1 MSGTRTLAFRAAI
14 VGLVVAALLTWGD
27 FALRAFLPAIQAPHW
42 PNPAYWVAAR
52 LAVEG
57 NAGLIY
63 ADRDV
68 FFQQTERLGTVHDI
82 FEANMPTSVLTFLP
96 LGPLSETT
104 ARNITDVAMLVAY
117 IVACALL
124 FRALTLPPLIALGLW
139 VLVPVFHPWRE
150 NISRGQIYPLVLM
163 LLVLG
168 SIIGLRRYSGQTQPD
183 SARYRALEIASGFVL
198 GLLAIVK
205 LYYAA
210 LMLPALIA
218 RRWWLLASA
227 AVTFAL
233 AALVTVA
240 LWGGELWSRAIGF
253 AVTWRDRPESGV
265 TAYQTL
271 NSWLTHLL
279 RYDPTWNPGPI
290 ANIPGLVGWLW
301 LAGAAILV
309 VLTCALLWIW
319 WAARPAT
326 PAQLLLGFAL
336 VVPVALVL
344 APIAEDYHFV
354 LALLPLVVAGKLLWD
369 STEYRVPSDDR
380 YELRT
385 THNSLRITR
394 YALLLWI
401 GLLAAALLIGAP
413 WRFNVPDVEGW
424 NALLYYP
431 RLYGAIVLW
440 LVVTGLIIVMRRS
453 AASRNQGISAP

>member
-1 MSGTRTLAFRAAI
+1 
-14 VGLVVAALLTWGD
+14 VVLVAAALLTWTD
-27 FALRAFLPAIQAPHW
+27 FALRAFLPAVQAPHW
-42 PNPAYWVAAR
+42 PNPGYWVAAR

-57 NAGLIY
+57 NADLIY

-82 FEANMPTSVLTFLP
+82 FEANMPTSVLPFLP

-104 ARNITDVAMLVAY
+104 ARNIMDVAMLCAYVA
-117 IVACALL
+117 ACALL
-124 FRALTLPPLIALGLW
+124 FRALMLPPLIALGLW

-150 NISRGQIYPLVLM
+150 NISRGQVYPLILL

-168 SIIGLRRYSGQTQPD
+168 STIGLRSFSRQTVDD
-183 SARYRALEIASGFVL
+183 SSRFRALEVASGFVL

-210 LMLPALIA
+210 LLLPAVIA
-218 RRWWLLASA
+218 RRWWLFASA
-227 AVTFAL
+227 TVTFAV
-233 AALVTVA
+233 AALITVA
-240 LWGGELWSRAIGF
+240 LWGGELWSKAIGF

-279 RYDPTWNPGPI
+279 RYDATWNRGPV
-290 ANIPGLVGWLW
+290 ANMPGLVGWLW
-301 LAGAAILV
+301 IAGAVVLV

-319 WAARPAT
+319 WASSPAT
-326 PAQLLLGFAL
+326 PAQLLLGPAL

-354 LALLPLVVAGKLLWD
+354 LAMLPLVVVGKVLWD
-369 STEYRVPSDDR
+369 STEYRVPSTEYRVESDGGR
-380 YELRT
+380 SPVVVRRWSVLLAT
-385 THNSLRITR
+385 GLLV
-394 YALLLWI
+394 AVLLL
-401 GLLAAALLIGAP
+401 GAP

-424 NALLYYP
+424 KALLYYP

-440 LVVTGLIIVMRRS
+440 LVVMGLIIVMRQP
-453 AASRNQGISAP
+453 AAVPNRDISAP